1 MAKGWLKRT
10 SRGKLLYCF
19 YNSQGA
25 ERNRTIGDASM
36 TDEEAWLKIG
46 QLGLDK
52 MVAKA
57 DPATCT
63 FGEVMTAYLA
73 YGKTKTGKDKAHSTK
88 KKEERNARNYLS
100 YWSDRIAY
108 DIEPAEVQEWLD
120 CQSKGLR
127 SVLRNLMSGI
137 YRYGQK
143 YGKIPRTEGSNP
155 MPWVS
160 ASDQTGYEAITLE
173 PEEAFLVLDQI
184 DDPLVRCLV
193 VLVAVTAMRTGEALG
208 LKWGD
213 IDWKKGKINIRRDW
227 VSGALGEPKS
237 LLSKAPVEMHETLAA
252 VLQAWRDATPY
263 ASDDDF
269 LFPSVKLKGKQPRGG
284 AMIVADYVKPAAI
297 RAGVIAK
304 DCRRFGLHNLRHG
317 LSTFLIENGTDPVVV
332 QRMLRHSNLPMTMH
346 YTHNRKQARAAQG
359 QFLNRFLPEGQR
371 AGTSAGTRNWTQD
384 PQVL

>member
-1 MAKGWLKRT
+1 VAKGWLKRT
-10 SRGKLLYCF
+10 SRGKLLYCW

-36 TDEEAWLKIG
+36 TDEEGWLKVG

-63 FGEVMTAYLA
+63 FGEVMAAYLA
-73 YGKTKTGKDKAHSTK
+73 YGKTRTGKDKAHSTK
-88 KKEERNARNYLS
+88 STEEANARNYLS
-100 YWSDRIAY
+100 YWSDRVACE
-108 DIEPAEVQEWLD
+108 IEPAEVQEWLD
-120 CQSKGLR
+120 AQSEGMR
-127 SVLRNLMSGI
+127 ARLRNLMSGI

-143 YGKIPRTEGSNP
+143 YGKIPRTSESNP
-155 MPWVS
+155 MRWVS
-160 ASDQTGYEAITLE
+160 ASEQTGYEAITLE

-184 DDPLVRCLV
+184 QDPLVRCLV
-193 VLVAVTAMRTGEALG
+193 VLVAVTAMRCGEALG

-227 VSGALGEPKS
+227 VYGKLGNPKS
-237 LLSKAPVEMHETLAA
+237 MLSKAPVEMHETLAA
-252 VLQAWRDATPY
+252 VLQAWRDMTPY
-263 ASDDDF
+263 AKDDDF
-269 LFPSVKLKGKQPRGG
+269 LFPSFKLRGKQPRRGS
-284 AMIVADYVKPAAI
+284 MIVADYVKPAAI
-297 RAGVIAK
+297 KAGVIAR
-304 DCRRFGLHNLRHG
+304 DCPRFGLHNMRHG

-359 QFLNRFLPEGQR
+359 QFLDRFLPKNGR
-371 AGTSAGTRNWTQD
+371 AGTGS
-384 PQVL
+384 